1 MNKDIYSIERNEL
14 NQILWTEEQIKI
26 IISLYKSGLYLKE
39 IWDRFNVGYHN
50 ISKLLKT
57 KNIETKGFRNK
68 YPVNESFFH
77 DINSPIK
84 AYWLGV
90 LYADGS
96 LTGKNEIRLGM
107 KDKEHVEKYK
117 KAIGAINH
125 KIGKTIDKRWKK
137 ECYDFYLGI
146 KSSTMFEDLCQW
158 GCVPNKTYKLRD
170 IPQISQDLLP
180 HFIRGYFDGDGS
192 IHKVGSQWR
201 ISFVGTKEFLENL
214 KKVLKISVKV
224 NQEFTYSEN
233 GERKEKDSY
242 YIQVMGKY
250 QLKRILDWIY
260 NGATQEICLDR
271 KYSLYLE
278 FLSEMGASLSNL

>member
-1 MNKDIYSIERNEL
+1 M
-14 NQILWTEEQIKI
+14 
-26 IISLYKSGLYLKE
+26 
-39 IWDRFNVGYHN
+39 FNVGYHN

-77 DINSPIK
+77 NINSPIK

-125 KIGKTIDKRWKK
+125 KIGKTIDKRWEK
-137 ECYDFYLGI
+137 ECYDFHLGI

-158 GCVPNKTYKLRD
+158 GCVPNKTYKLRVFLKSHKTYYLILLGD
-170 IPQISQDLLP
+170 ILTVMEA
-180 HFIRGYFDGDGS
+180 S
-192 IHKVGSQWR
+192 IKLVP
-201 ISFVGTKEFLENL
+201 
-214 KKVLKISVKV
+214 
-224 NQEFTYSEN
+224 N
-233 GERKEKDSY
+233 GE
-242 YIQVMGKY
+242 
-250 QLKRILDWIY
+250 
-260 NGATQEICLDR
+260 
-271 KYSLYLE
+271 
-278 FLSEMGASLSNL
+278 